1 MVNRV
6 SLNVKVVTGSVLLSS
21 GGSSYS
27 VTTITSHPNYNAYTY
42 LNDISVLKTSSSIT
56 YTEKVQP
63 LPISV
68 NFVDQNINAVA
79 VGWGLTSVREV
90 LFLISNHIFIFC
102 IMCSNS
108 GLGHLDGATAMDPAD
123 DHLQPNV
130 QIAAWHRGFR

>member
-27 VTTITSHPNYNAYTY
+27 VTTVTSHPNYNAYTY

-90 LFLISNHIFIFC
+90 LFLISNNFNFLC
-102 IMCSNS
+102 NLFKFRSWAPPRSNCNGS
-108 GLGHLDGATAMDPAD
+108 S
-123 DHLQPNV
+123 
-130 QIAAWHRGFR
+130 